1 MRDTLLRNENLSVG
15 HFGECHIVS
24 VRPCHPKSNKPGSGS
39 VKLLRKSQN
48 SESELTCHMMIA
60 ALPLPALSSDLSVSE
75 PPHVS
80 CLSNVSD
87 LASDGHKSE

>member
-48 SESELTCHMMIA
+48 SESELIGYMMIA
-60 ALPLPALSSDLSVSE
+60 ALPLPALSSDLSVSK
-75 PPHVS
+75 PSHVS

-87 LASDGHKSE
+87 LASDGHKLE